1 MLTLKTVSFKNF
13 RSYGNQL
20 TTIDLTRNK
29 STVITGANGNG
40 KTTIEQAIEFGLFGE
55 VVGINK
61 GDLVN
66 DINKKDCYVKVEF
79 EESGRTVVV
88 ERGIKPAILSI
99 SVDGKLLDE
108 EAGVVKQQKDFE
120 ETILG
125 FNLATFKQVVS
136 ISGGN
141 FTPFMRLPAGKRRE
155 FVEELLGLTIFSKMQ
170 KEHLATINATRDRIR
185 DVDSEIKTLSAA
197 IDAYKEGIRNA
208 EENSNDQK
216 DLARTAIEAI
226 EAEISDLRK
235 KIESHHSEIEKL
247 CFDSARAANEK
258 RTAKLGQMATISG
271 EISAKLKDAGTKQAF
286 FTNHDACPTCSQPI
300 GADFKAGV
308 ISELTQTIGELQEG
322 RKRLTA
328 AIEETRAKNS
338 EFLELKERVDRINYI
353 IRLAQQEI
361 ESKAQSIKHYRKIM
375 DQSGG
380 ESAAEAMRAKM
391 HEKIDA
397 ATAAQ
402 REMNELLVEV
412 QYNTLIQAMIKDT
425 GIKSVLVKQYIPLM
439 NQKINE
445 YMELLGMPITV
456 KLDETFEIEILSLYC
471 KDRPYSTFSAG
482 ERTRIDIA
490 ILFAWRDVA
499 KTINSLNC
507 NVLFIDEAFDKEL
520 DADGIECFTEF
531 LNSMGDTN
539 VFMISHRTEIIER
552 MRSTIKIN
560 KVGNFSRID
569 E

>member
-13 RSYGNQL
+13 RSYGNHL
-20 TTIDLTRNK
+20 TTINLTRNK

-170 KEHLATINATRDRIR
+170 KEHLVTINATRDRIR
-185 DVDSEIKTLSAA
+185 DVDSEIKTMSAA

-208 EENSNDQK
+208 EENSNEQK

-226 EAEISDLRK
+226 EVEISDLRK

-300 GADFKAGV
+300 GADFKSGV

-361 ESKAQSIKHYRKIM
+361 ESKTQSIQHYRKIM
-375 DQSGG
+375 EQSGG
-380 ESAAEAMRAKM
+380 ESAAEMMRARM
-391 HEKIDA
+391 HEKIEA
-397 ATAAQ
+397 ASAAQ
-402 REMNELLVEV
+402 REMNELLVDV

>member
-1 MLTLKTVSFKNF
+1 M
-13 RSYGNQL
+13 
-20 TTIDLTRNK
+20 
-29 STVITGANGNG
+29 
-40 KTTIEQAIEFGLFGE
+40 
-55 VVGINK
+55 
-61 GDLVN
+61 
-66 DINKKDCYVKVEF
+66 
-79 EESGRTVVV
+79 VV

-141 FTPFMRLPAGKRRE
+141 FVPFMRLPAGKRRE
-155 FVEELLGLTIFSKMQ
+155 FVEELLGLSIFSKMQ

-185 DVDSEIKTLSAA
+185 EVDSEIKTLSAA

-208 EENSNDQK
+208 VQNSDEQK
-216 DLARTAIEAI
+216 DLAKAAIETLETEIAGTRKEI
-226 EAEISDLRK
+226 ETYYAEIEELCFESASAANDKRQT
-235 KIESHHSEIEKL
+235 KIE
-247 CFDSARAANEK
+247 
-258 RTAKLGQMATISG
+258 QMVGISG
-271 EISAKLKDAGTKQAF
+271 EIAAKLKDAGAKHSF

-308 ISELTQTIGELQEG
+308 IPELAQTIEELQTG
-322 RKRLTA
+322 RKRLTD
-328 AIEETRAKNS
+328 AIAEMRSKNV
-338 EFLELKERVDRINYI
+338 EFGELKDRVDRLKYI
-353 IRLAQQEI
+353 VKLANQKI
-361 ESKAQSIKHYRKIM
+361 ESKTQSIQHYRKIM

-380 ESAAEAMRAKM
+380 EAAAEMMRAKM

-397 ATAAQ
+397 ASAAQ
-402 REMNELLVEV
+402 REMNDLLVDV

-456 KLDETFEIEILSLYC
+456 KLDEMFEIEILSLYC